1 MGGFACLVLLGN
13 RTPFSQLL
21 ISISNRFKTSRARV
35 ASLAPLEKPA
45 GTMIILFLLFPIC

>member
-45 GTMIILFLLFPIC
+45 GTI